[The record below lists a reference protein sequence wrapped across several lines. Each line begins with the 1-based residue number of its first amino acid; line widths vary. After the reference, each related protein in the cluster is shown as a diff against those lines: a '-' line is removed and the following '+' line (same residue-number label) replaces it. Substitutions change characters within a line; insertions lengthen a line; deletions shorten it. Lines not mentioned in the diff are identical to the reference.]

1 MNANFPH
8 QYRMSLTV
16 AEHSARHIRR
26 IIRTL
31 LKEWG
36 VEEVTEAV
44 ELAATELVTNVVRHV
59 PDRSCTIR
67 IARHGSGARVEVTDR
82 SPRLPVTLPRAPSP
96 ESENGRGLL
105 VVEGLVDKWGVDRV
119 PGVGKTVWFECLKAP
134 ERAAS
139 AGEPP
144 RE

>member
-36 VEEVTEAV
+36 VEELSEAV
-44 ELAATELVTNVVRHV
+44 ELATTELIANVVRHV
-59 PDRSCTIR
+59 PDHHCTVR
-67 IARHGSGARVEVTDR
+67 IARHRAGARVEVTDT
-82 SPRLPVTLPRAPSP
+82 SPRLPVPVPPNPSL

-105 VVEGLVDKWGVDRV
+105 LVEAMVDKWGVDRG
-119 PGVGKTVWFECLKAP
+119 PGVGKTVWFECLKAA
-134 ERAAS
+134 EREAS